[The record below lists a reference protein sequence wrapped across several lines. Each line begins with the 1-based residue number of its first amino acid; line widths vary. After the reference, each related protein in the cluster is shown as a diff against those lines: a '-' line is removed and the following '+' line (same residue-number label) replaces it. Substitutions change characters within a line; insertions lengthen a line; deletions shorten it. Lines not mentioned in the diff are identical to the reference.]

1 MLVRQI
7 RDRMPVI
14 YDKNMGRQWL
24 EGPFGGR
31 SMALDLVLQPLPS
44 ERMEAHEV
52 STLVN
57 SPDNDS
63 VECIQP
69 VSPSQAIKSQLPL
82 L

>member
-1 MLVRQI
+1 LS
-7 RDRMPVI
+7 
-14 YDKNMGRQWL
+14 K
-24 EGPFGGR
+24 
-31 SMALDLVLQPLPS
+31 PLAS

-63 VECIQP
+63 VECIQL
-69 VSPSQAIKSQLPL
+69 VSPAIKSQLPL